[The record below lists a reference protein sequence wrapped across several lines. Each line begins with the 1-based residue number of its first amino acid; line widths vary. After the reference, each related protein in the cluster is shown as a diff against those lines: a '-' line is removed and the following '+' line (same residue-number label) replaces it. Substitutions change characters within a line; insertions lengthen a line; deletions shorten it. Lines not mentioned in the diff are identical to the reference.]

1 MQPFWEEK
9 VVAENMNNIN
19 ATYKVTPKKETNVKI
34 CVLNK
39 SMLVPSYYTLDSC
52 NWNIK
57 VEFTHS
63 KKQITKTVEINLW
76 RKKIMRKKDVQPEK
90 RVMMNF
96 TPGEIQMF
104 DRNEDTE
111 GVKKEKESE
120 KIESSIEKQHKEKGV
135 WPKGF
140 DKIFVKDC
148 SEYRETEDE
157 VWSSNKRLSRIKSI
171 KY

>member
-1 MQPFWEEK
+1 MK
-9 VVAENMNNIN
+9 
-19 ATYKVTPKKETNVKI
+19 
-34 CVLNK
+34 
-39 SMLVPSYYTLDSC
+39 
-52 NWNIK
+52 
-57 VEFTHS
+57 
-63 KKQITKTVEINLW
+63 
-76 RKKIMRKKDVQPEK
+76 KKDNEK
-90 RVMMNF
+90 EGSATRKESNES

-120 KIESSIEKQHKEKGV
+120 KIESSIEKQHKEKDV

>member
-1 MQPFWEEK
+1 
-9 VVAENMNNIN
+9 
-19 ATYKVTPKKETNVKI
+19 
-34 CVLNK
+34 
-39 SMLVPSYYTLDSC
+39 
-52 NWNIK
+52 
-57 VEFTHS
+57 
-63 KKQITKTVEINLW
+63 
-76 RKKIMRKKDVQPEK
+76 MRKKEVHPEK

-120 KIESSIEKQHKEKGV
+120 KIESSIEKQHKEKDV

-157 VWSSNKRLSRIKSI
+157 V
-171 KY
+171 

>member
-1 MQPFWEEK
+1 
-9 VVAENMNNIN
+9 
-19 ATYKVTPKKETNVKI
+19 
-34 CVLNK
+34 
-39 SMLVPSYYTLDSC
+39 
-52 NWNIK
+52 
-57 VEFTHS
+57 
-63 KKQITKTVEINLW
+63 
-76 RKKIMRKKDVQPEK
+76 MRKKEVQPEK

-111 GVKKEKESE
+111 GVKKEKESK
-120 KIESSIEKQHKEKGV
+120 KIESSIEKQHKEKDV

-157 VWSSNKRLSRIKSI
+157 V
-171 KY
+171 

>member
-39 SMLVPSYYTLDSC
+39 SMLVPSYYTLDSF

-63 KKQITKTVEINLW
+63 KKQITKTAEINLW
-76 RKKIMRKKDVQPEK
+76 RKKIMRKKEVHPEK

-135 WPKGF
+135 WPKRF